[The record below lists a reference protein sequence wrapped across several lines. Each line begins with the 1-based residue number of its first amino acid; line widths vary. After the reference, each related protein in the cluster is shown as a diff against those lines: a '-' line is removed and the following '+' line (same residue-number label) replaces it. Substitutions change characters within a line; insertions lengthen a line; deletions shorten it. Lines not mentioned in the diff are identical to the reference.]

1 MPQDIRGESIGGDRR
16 DLDLQEEAARLKD
29 EAVRQGS
36 AALRQVKE
44 GVQSAAEGAKEQ
56 ASQYAAQAKEQAE
69 RYAEGQKQA
78 VTQHL
83 DDFAKAVREASET
96 LSRNDQTMAS
106 QVVRQA
112 ANGLESLSRS
122 ISGANLQD
130 LVNSVRD
137 FGRANPIAFI
147 GGAMLAGLA
156 LGRFARASGST
167 HSSEGGEA
175 DWQNRSGSMRSQRTS
190 DWERW
195 NEGRSGRDGLSAR
208 PYGGSSYPAGTR
220 STFSNPNRSMGD
232 FPPPSQGYAGGG
244 MGTDPIQSAGPSSD
258 RDVSDATSEPAGN
271 SFSSGSISTGES
283 T

>member
-1 MPQDIRGESIGGDRR
+1 MPQDIRGDSIEGDRR
-16 DLDLQEEAARLKD
+16 DLHLQETAARLKD

-44 GVQSAAEGAKEQ
+44 GVQSVAEGAKEQ
-56 ASQYAAQAKEQAE
+56 ASQYAEQAKEQAS
-69 RYAEGQKQA
+69 RYAEDQKEA
-78 VTQHL
+78 ITQHL

-112 ANGLESLSRS
+112 ASGLESLSRS

-130 LVNSVRD
+130 VVNSVRD

-147 GGAMLAGLA
+147 GGFMLAGLA

-167 HSSEGGEA
+167 HPRGNEEA
-175 DWQNRSGSMRSQRTS
+175 DWRNRSGSFGLERGS
-190 DWERW
+190 DWQRW
-195 NEGRSGRDGLSAR
+195 NEGRSGTGGLPPR

-220 STFSNPNRSMGD
+220 STFSSPNRGMGD

-244 MGTDPIQSAGPSSD
+244 MATDPIQSAGPSSD
-258 RDVSDATSEPAGN
+258 QDVSDAASEPAGN